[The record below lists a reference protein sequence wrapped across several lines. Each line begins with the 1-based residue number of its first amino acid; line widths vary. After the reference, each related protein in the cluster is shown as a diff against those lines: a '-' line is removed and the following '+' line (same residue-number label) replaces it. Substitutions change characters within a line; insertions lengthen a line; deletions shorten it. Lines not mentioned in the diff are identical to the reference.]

1 MTIDPNRPSSGA
13 AVIAPLSPSDAPEGQ
28 RLERPSGAVVDRLEG
43 PTVRRLQVRGRAG
56 VWEVLRDDRF
66 YGHYMGYEA
75 AFAAAEAAASAVVA
89 DGGAADIRFKEGRS
103 QPGGPEP
110 ARGPAPGPIPAMRT
124 MEFRRGM
131 APVVR

>member
-1 MTIDPNRPSSGA
+1 MTVDPN
-13 AVIAPLSPSDAPEGQ
+13 Q
-28 RLERPSGAVVDRLEG
+28 RPSGPVVDRPGG

-75 AFAAAEAAASAVVA
+75 AFAAAEAAASAIVA

-103 QPGGPEP
+103 QPSHAEP
-110 ARGPAPGPIPAMRT
+110 ARGSAPGSIPTMRT
-124 MEFRRGM
+124 MEFRQGL
-131 APVVR
+131 APAVR